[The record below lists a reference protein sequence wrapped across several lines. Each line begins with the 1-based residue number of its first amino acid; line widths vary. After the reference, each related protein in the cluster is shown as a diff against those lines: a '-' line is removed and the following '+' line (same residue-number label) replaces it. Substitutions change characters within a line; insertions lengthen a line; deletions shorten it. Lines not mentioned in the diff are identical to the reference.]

1 MEATMQKVGLT
12 PRGRRL
18 RRPPAALG
26 LLIVIVSVILSSASL
41 PAVANSMASHAMA
54 SYVAQVTPSVDIQL
68 FASEVETLGAYH
80 FADSFAG
87 AVLTPAGVTEVYA
100 LPGSD
105 GSLIR
110 AIGAINPAGYPVEVL
125 AARRSYN
132 QLNALSARLIA
143 VANGLK
149 ARGVT
154 LTRSDPDPSTGSI
167 LVSLAAPTTSAIAAL
182 SAVPAVQERIGAS
195 MTAFNYIAGVSALL
209 SRELGPGFT
218 VESQYTGTAIAADR
232 FTDGAPFYGGD
243 SIIGLNHRIA
253 CTGGFFVKG
262 NRSGHSFLLTA
273 GHCSTDDWDMAN
285 GTGIGPTSKNYWV
298 PGSTND
304 FQTIYVPGGGLPYVW
319 GNGTAI
325 HRVAAW
331 LLPAIGV
338 QITFDGAKTG
348 EVPHSRVTAVNATDF
363 NIFDSNSGRTYDVY
377 PVVQA
382 APPPGTVTCQ
392 RSDSGGPVYLRTS
405 GSPVDAI
412 GTIAAFFGGPGITI
426 LCTAQQIGSEMAA
439 SNTTLMTAP

>member
-1 MEATMQKVGLT
+1 V
-12 PRGRRL
+12 
-18 RRPPAALG
+18 
-26 LLIVIVSVILSSASL
+26 LSSASL
-41 PAVANSMASHAMA
+41 PAVANSTASRARA
-54 SYVAQVTPSVDIQL
+54 SYAAQVVPSVDTQL

-87 AVLTPAGVTEVYA
+87 SVLTPAGVTEVYA
-100 LPGSD
+100 LPASD

-110 AIGAINPAGYPVEVL
+110 AIDAINPSGYPVQVL
-125 AARRSYN
+125 AASRSYS
-132 QLNALSARLIA
+132 QLNALSAKLIA
-143 VANGLK
+143 VASSLK

-154 LTRSDPDPSTGSI
+154 LTRSAPNPSTGSI
-167 LVSLAAPTTSAIAAL
+167 QVSLAAPTAPAIAAL
-182 SAVPAVQERIGAS
+182 SAAPAVRERTDEP
-195 MTAFNYIAGVSALL
+195 MTASNYIAGVSTLL
-209 SRELGPGFT
+209 ASELGPGFT
-218 VESQYTGTAIAADR
+218 VESQYTGIAIAADR
-232 FTDGAPFYGGD
+232 YNDSAPFYGGD
-243 SIIGLNHRIA
+243 SIIGLNHRIS

-298 PGSTND
+298 PGNTND
-304 FQTIYVPGGGLPYVW
+304 FQTIDVPGGGLPYVW
-319 GNGTAI
+319 ANGTTI
-325 HRVAAW
+325 RRVATW
-331 LLPAIGV
+331 LLPAVGV

-348 EVPHSRVTAVNATDF
+348 EVPHSTVTAVNATDF
-363 NIFDSNSGRTYDVY
+363 NVVDSNSGRTYNVF

-382 APPPGTVTCQ
+382 MLPPGTVTCQ
-392 RSDSGGPVYLRTS
+392 RADSGGPVYQRTS

-412 GTIAAFFGGPGITI
+412 GTIAAFFGGRGITI